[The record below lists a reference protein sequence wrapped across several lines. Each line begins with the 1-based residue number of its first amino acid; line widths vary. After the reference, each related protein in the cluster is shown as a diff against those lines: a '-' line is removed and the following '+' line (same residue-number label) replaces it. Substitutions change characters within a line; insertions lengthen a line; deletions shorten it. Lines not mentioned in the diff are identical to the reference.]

1 MLIARLADGGMRDAL
16 SMLDLCAANSPQ
28 VTEKT
33 VSEVTGL
40 IGQDYLF
47 EITDAINAGNFGSA
61 LTLVDQ
67 LGGQAVEFER
77 LCQQLITHY
86 RNLLVTA
93 TAKEPERLVVCLP
106 DAMQKYKGQ
115 AGRHTSAQLID
126 SIRTLQ
132 DTQTAMARSS
142 SRRAEMELGLVKLC
156 DRRMSQSP
164 EALMA
169 RIDELEAKLNRLLAE
184 GVAPAAP
191 QPEIPKP
198 IESTDTPPQQVH
210 FAAPVQQPVS
220 PTTAPPTV
228 IAPQPSGPPELMG
241 EEQWQQILER
251 LTVTNK
257 MLSAALAGSRAYL
270 RGMTVLVECQNPVF
284 LEMMRSNDFTR
295 SSLKRAISEV
305 TGSRYGVGPYVP
317 DKTAAPAEKES
328 SPLESLLK
336 DAADQGVEVVRKD

>member
-16 SMLDLCAANSPQ
+16 STLDLCAANSSE
-28 VTEKT
+28 VSEKT

-47 EITDAINAGNFGSA
+47 DIADAISAGNFGSA
-61 LTLVDQ
+61 LTMVDQ
-67 LGGQAVEFER
+67 LGGQAVEYDR

-106 DAMQKYKGQ
+106 DTMQKYREQ

-132 DTQTAMARSS
+132 DTQTAMAKSS

-156 DRRMSQSP
+156 DRRMSRSP

-169 RIDELEAKLNRLLAE
+169 HIDELEAKLNRLLAQ
-184 GVAPAAP
+184 GIQPAQQP
-191 QPEIPKP
+191 QEAKP
-198 IESTDTPPQQVH
+198 AECTDTSAQQVH
-210 FAAPVQQPVS
+210 FDAPVQQPV
-220 PTTAPPTV
+220 PPAAAPPAIT
-228 IAPQPSGPPELMG
+228 APQPSGPPVLME
-241 EEQWQQILER
+241 EEQWRQILER

-257 MLSAALAGSRAYL
+257 MLSAALTGSRAYF

-305 TGSRYGVGPYVP
+305 TGSRYGVGPYAP
-317 DKTAAPAEKES
+317 DKAVAPAEKQP
-328 SPLESLLK
+328 SPLESLLQE
-336 DAADQGVEVVRKD
+336 AADQGVEVIRKD